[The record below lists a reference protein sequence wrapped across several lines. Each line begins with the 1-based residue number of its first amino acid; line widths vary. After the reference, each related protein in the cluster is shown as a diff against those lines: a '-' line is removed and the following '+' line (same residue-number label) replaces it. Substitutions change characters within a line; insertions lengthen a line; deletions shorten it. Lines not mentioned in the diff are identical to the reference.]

1 MDLKGLISSRNGR
14 HVAFCRP
21 VAKCCGPLAIFAAT
35 IISLMTN
42 LSLLGQSPAAF
53 ATQTMER
60 IKDGGAAD
68 DKASQRWIP
77 IDRRKLGE
85 LGRLGELLQKPPAA
99 IEDKD
104 SGNESEPNASRSQ
117 RSLPFDLSK
126 LDLRSLEERLASLSP
141 EQKERLKTLASQLS
155 KNETVKDLSTAFRD
169 LPPALLDQVRE
180 SPALREFAQDV
191 LEDAGL
197 DDTSTES
204 DFLASDDTSNQPW
217 IKFDPANSSLRSEK
231 DTKNSIANI
240 DEPTGK
246 QGAETD
252 AKRGS
257 KSPFGTDGTASSERG
272 GAPNRY
278 GEFEGSRP
286 GERVGGTR
294 NAEQRLTGGNQRPN
308 DPRSG
313 SAGLRNSNSSRSTKA
328 SSVTNSTK
336 TANGNPSQR
345 PETALDVF
353 KRRLQEFGLGQTFE
367 KLAKEAVGIEKSRD
381 GQIGNE
387 RSLGDVNNDASR
399 SKAGKDSK
407 DSKARKDQTSRSKES
422 ELVNR
427 ETATANNRNTGT
439 SGQKEVN
446 EPAVAQNQDSAAKSS
461 TSKPEQQ
468 ASLPDSS
475 GASKD
480 EFFSSWRAPTWN
492 DLPSFS
498 LWHLVGVVAVVG
510 LIVGLFLIKQTPE
523 FVKSV
528 AQRRRE
534 EGERAKL
541 IEMEIANRQQVVVAF
556 DTVVARQLRSFEDWW
571 TSQRVIKHV
580 ADLQMHFSSQL
591 NAAEQVYKQARY
603 WPPDQELSES
613 ELATVREAI
622 RECAKSRDTR

>member
-1 MDLKGLISSRNGR
+1 MDLKGLISSRIGLCI
-14 HVAFCRP
+14 AICRP
-21 VAKCCGPLAIFAAT
+21 VARFYGPAAIVVAT

-42 LSLLGQSPAAF
+42 LSVLGQSPPSF
-53 ATQTMER
+53 ASQTSDR

-68 DKASQRWIP
+68 DKVSQRWIP

-85 LGRLGELLQKPPAA
+85 LGRLGELLQSPPTAS
-99 IEDKD
+99 EDKD
-104 SGNESEPNASRSQ
+104 SESELEPNASRSQ

-155 KNETVKDLSTAFRD
+155 KNETVKDLSSAFRD

-191 LEDAGL
+191 LEDA
-197 DDTSTES
+197 DMEDAASES
-204 DFLASDDTSNQPW
+204 DFLSADDTSNQPW

-231 DTKNSIANI
+231 DTKDSIAKI
-240 DEPTGK
+240 DDPTGK

-257 KSPFGTDGTASSERG
+257 KSPLGSDGTASSERSG
-272 GAPNRY
+272 VPNRY
-278 GEFEGSRP
+278 DEFEGSRP
-286 GERVGGTR
+286 GERVGSTR
-294 NAEQRLTGGNQRPN
+294 NSEQRLTGGNTRPYY
-308 DPRSG
+308 PRSG
-313 SAGLRNSNSSRSTKA
+313 SAGQRDSNSSRSTKA
-328 SSVTNSTK
+328 SSATSSANTAKSNS
-336 TANGNPSQR
+336 SQK

-367 KLAKEAVGIEKSRD
+367 KLAKEAVGIEKSRE
-381 GQIGNE
+381 GQIGSD
-387 RSLGDVNNDASR
+387 RKLGDVNKDASR
-399 SKAGKDSK
+399 SKVGKDNI
-407 DSKARKDQTSRSKES
+407 ARKDQTNRSKES

-427 ETATANNRNTGT
+427 ETATANKSNTGT
-439 SGQKEVN
+439 AGQKAVN
-446 EPAVAQNQDSAAKSS
+446 EPAAAQNQASNVKTS
-461 TSKPEQQ
+461 TSMPEQT
-468 ASLPDSS
+468 ASLPNSA
-475 GASKD
+475 GASND
-480 EFFSSWRAPTWN
+480 QFFSSWRAPTWN

-498 LWHLVGVVAVVG
+498 LWHLFGVVAVVG
-510 LIVGLFLIKQTPE
+510 LIAGLFLIKQPPE
-523 FVKSV
+523 FVKSA

-541 IEMEIANRQQVVVAF
+541 IEMEIASRQQVVIAF

-603 WPPDQELSES
+603 SPPDHELSES

>member
-1 MDLKGLISSRNGR
+1 MDVKGLISSRIAL
-14 HVAFCRP
+14 VTAICRP
-21 VAKCCGPLAIFAAT
+21 VARCYGPAAIVVAT
-35 IISLMTN
+35 IVSLMPN
-42 LSLLGQSPAAF
+42 LRVLGQSPAAL
-53 ATQTMER
+53 ASQTKER

-85 LGRLGELLQKPPAA
+85 LGRLGELLQSPPMAA
-99 IEDKD
+99 EEKD
-104 SGNESEPNASRSQ
+104 SKSELEPNTSRSQ

-155 KNETVKDLSTAFRD
+155 KNETVKDLSSAFRD

-191 LEDAGL
+191 LEDA
-197 DDTSTES
+197 DMEDTASES
-204 DFLASDDTSNQPW
+204 DFLSADDTNNQPW

-231 DTKNSIANI
+231 DTKNGIANI
-240 DEPTGK
+240 DDPTGK
-246 QGAETD
+246 QGAEAD
-252 AKRGS
+252 PKRGS
-257 KSPFGTDGTASSERG
+257 KSPLGSDGTAGSERSG
-272 GAPNRY
+272 VPNRY
-278 GEFEGSRP
+278 DEFEGSRP
-286 GERVGGTR
+286 RERVGGTR
-294 NAEQRLTGGNQRPN
+294 SAEQRLTGGNQRPS

-313 SAGLRNSNSSRSTKA
+313 SAGQRNSNSSRSSKA
-328 SSVTNSTK
+328 SSATSS
-336 TANGNPSQR
+336 ANAAKSNTSQK

-367 KLAKEAVGIEKSRD
+367 KLAKEAVGIEKSRE
-381 GQIGNE
+381 GQIGSE
-387 RSLGDVNNDASR
+387 RNLGDVNKDANS
-399 SKAGKDSK
+399 SKAGK
-407 DSKARKDQTSRSKES
+407 DSKARKDQTNRSRES

-427 ETATANNRNTGT
+427 GTAATNNSKTGT
-439 SGQKEVN
+439 AGQKEVN
-446 EPAVAQNQDSAAKSS
+446 EPAAAQNQASTAKTP
-461 TSKPEQQ
+461 TSKPEQT
-468 ASLPDSS
+468 ASLPNSA

-498 LWHLVGVVAVVG
+498 LWHFIGVVAVVG
-510 LIVGLFLIKQTPE
+510 LIAGLFLIKRTPE

-528 AQRRRE
+528 AQRRKE
-534 EGERAKL
+534 EVERAKL

-556 DTVVARQLRSFEDWW
+556 DTVVSRQLRSFEDWW

-603 WPPDQELSES
+603 SPPDQELSES

>member
-1 MDLKGLISSRNGR
+1 MDVKGLISSRIAL
-14 HVAFCRP
+14 VTAICRP
-21 VAKCCGPLAIFAAT
+21 VARCYGPAAIVVAT
-35 IISLMTN
+35 IVSLMPN
-42 LSLLGQSPAAF
+42 LRVLGQSPAAL
-53 ATQTMER
+53 ASQTKER

-85 LGRLGELLQKPPAA
+85 LGRLGELLQSPPMAA
-99 IEDKD
+99 EEKD
-104 SGNESEPNASRSQ
+104 SKSEIEPNTSRSQ

-155 KNETVKDLSTAFRD
+155 KNETVKDLSSAFRD

-191 LEDAGL
+191 LEDA
-197 DDTSTES
+197 DMEDAASES
-204 DFLASDDTSNQPW
+204 DFLSADDTNNQPW

-231 DTKNSIANI
+231 DSKNSIANI
-240 DEPTGK
+240 DDPTGK

-252 AKRGS
+252 PKRGS
-257 KSPFGTDGTASSERG
+257 KGPLGSDGTASSERNG
-272 GAPNRY
+272 VPNRY
-278 GEFEGSRP
+278 GEFQDSRP
-286 GERVGGTR
+286 SERVGGTR
-294 NAEQRLTGGNQRPN
+294 NAEQRLTGGNQRPS

-313 SAGLRNSNSSRSTKA
+313 SAGQRNSNSSRSTKA
-328 SSVTNSTK
+328 SSATSSANAAKSNS
-336 TANGNPSQR
+336 SQK

-367 KLAKEAVGIEKSRD
+367 KLAKEAVGIEKSRE
-381 GQIGNE
+381 GQIGSE
-387 RSLGDVNNDASR
+387 RNLGDVNKDANS
-399 SKAGKDSK
+399 SKAGK
-407 DSKARKDQTSRSKES
+407 DSKARKDQTNKSRES

-427 ETATANNRNTGT
+427 GTAATNNSNTGT
-439 SGQKEVN
+439 AGQKEVN
-446 EPAVAQNQDSAAKSS
+446 EPAAAQNQASTAKTS
-461 TSKPEQQ
+461 TSKPEQT
-468 ASLPDSS
+468 ASLPNSA
-475 GASKD
+475 GASND

-498 LWHLVGVVAVVG
+498 LWHFIGVVTVVG
-510 LIVGLFLIKQTPE
+510 LIAGLFLIKRTPE

-528 AQRRRE
+528 AQRRKE
-534 EGERAKL
+534 EVERAKL

-556 DTVVARQLRSFEDWW
+556 DTVVSRQLRSFEDWW

-591 NAAEQVYKQARY
+591 NAAEQVYKHARY
-603 WPPDQELSES
+603 SPPDQELSES